1 MKYFILICLPVLLCP
16 EICNS
21 GNFRVVFYNCENF
34 FDCADDSLKNDE
46 EYLPGGLRGWNYTR
60 YEKKQ
65 RHVARVLVSIGEW
78 EPPALVGLCE
88 IENDRV
94 LKDLTRYS
102 VMKNLNYR
110 YIHYESD
117 DKRGVDVALLY
128 QPDKFKAISSKP
140 LKIIY
145 PGFSS
150 GSTRDIL
157 YVKGLAGFQD
167 SLHVFVCHFP
177 SRLGGEAESDSK
189 RQFVA
194 GILRKEIDS
203 IRSRC
208 PEPKIIIM
216 GDFNDYPD
224 NVSMQQILGAVS
236 PEKAVHDSL
245 LINLMFPLHLQD
257 KGSHK
262 HSGHWGCLDQ
272 IIVSRALNDTKGLRM
287 SRTEAYIFD
296 AAFLLEDDKKFLGK
310 QAFRTYAG
318 FQYTGG
324 YSDHLPVYTCLI
336 FDD

>member
-1 MKYFILICLPVLLCP
+1 MKKIVLFTFLAMICQVNTFA
-16 EICNS
+16 E
-21 GNFRVVFYNCENF
+21 NFKVVFYNCENF
-34 FDCADDSLKNDE
+34 FDCEDDTLKNDE
-46 EYLPGGLRGWNYTR
+46 EYLPGGLRGWNYAR
-60 YEKKQ
+60 YVKKQ
-65 RHVARVLVSIGEW
+65 QHVARVLVSIGGW
-78 EPPALVGLCE
+78 EAPALVGFCE
-88 IENDRV
+88 IENDKV
-94 LKDLTRYS
+94 LRDLTRYS
-102 VMKNLNYR
+102 VLKNLNYR
-110 YIHYESD
+110 YIHYESA

-128 QPDKFKAISSKP
+128 QPDKFKVLQSKP

-145 PGFSS
+145 PGNST

-157 YVKGLAGFQD
+157 YVMGLAGHQD

-177 SRLGGEAESDSK
+177 SRLGGEAESDAK

-194 GILRKEIDS
+194 GILRNQIDS
-203 IRSRC
+203 IRIKC
-208 PEPKIIIM
+208 QDPKIIIM

-224 NVSMQQILGAVS
+224 NTSMEQVLGAVS

-262 HSGHWGCLDQ
+262 NSGHWGCLDQ
-272 IIVSRALNDTKGLRM
+272 IIVSRALDKEKGLKM
-287 SRTEAYIFD
+287 KPLEAHIFD

-324 YSDHLPVYTCLI
+324 YSDHLPVYACFIL
-336 FDD
+336 DD